1 MSEVVFDD
9 EMGNPLA
16 GNGLVV
22 HDAVTALLA
31 EHDAMA
37 AACLDMMHVLTEKH
51 RKIMRFFNL
60 DYSELKEENAMPK
73 LAAFFWSR
81 AMDLTDLLE
90 AMPEKRRHEWQTAI
104 REHKC
109 PPFTEKIVRDTFSDL
124 LASRTKFLAEKVDG
138 LFRGLS
144 GEHVTNR
151 PEGFWKRMIL
161 STVFHEYG
169 ALNGQKAGLIHDL
182 RSVIARFM
190 KRDAPYYSATSDVIY
205 GMKGDWGE
213 WHTLDG
219 GALRMRL
226 YMKGTVHLELH
237 PDMAYRLNMLLAQQY
252 PQAIPPKFRERQPRA
267 CKNVPPMQQP
277 LPYEVIKWLAD
288 LEPASYLTD
297 GYPKRRMLIPNS
309 WTAKVGSQKEPSEA
323 VRIEGRAVLE
333 SLGATRKLLKEHG
346 MWVWEF
352 PYAAGKVLR
361 EVIASGRVPHDY
373 AHQYFPTPKMLA
385 ERCIELANIQ
395 PGMTCLEPQAGL
407 GGLACLLPKQRTT
420 CVELAPLRCLALSE
434 MGFQKVVEGD
444 FLTWSASTYER
455 FDRIVMNPPF
465 DQGRWRAHLEAAARM
480 LAPGGRLVAILP
492 SGAAKLSDK
501 LLPGLRCEC
510 PETHSG
516 VFKSASVD
524 VAILVA
530 DRPGEEKRPPQ
541 YQAPSQQLGLL

>member
-16 GNGLVV
+16 GSGLVI
-22 HDAVTALLA
+22 HDAVSALLS

-37 AACLDMMHVLTEKH
+37 ASCYDMLQVLTDKH
-51 RKIMRFFNL
+51 RKIMRFFSL
-60 DYSELKEENAMPK
+60 DYAQLKEENAMPK

-81 AMDLTDLLE
+81 AMELTDLLE
-90 AMPEKRRHEWQTAI
+90 AMPEKRRNEWQNAI

-109 PPFTEKIVRDTFSDL
+109 PPFTEKIVRDTFCEL

-161 STVFHEYG
+161 NTVFYEYG
-169 ALNGQKAGLIHDL
+169 VQNSQKVGLIHDL

-190 KRDAPYYSATSDVIY
+190 KRDAPYYSATSDVLY
-205 GMKGDWGE
+205 AMKGNWGE
-213 WHTLDG
+213 WYTLDG

-226 YMKGTVHLELH
+226 YMRGTVHLELH
-237 PDMAYRLNMLLAQQY
+237 PDMAYRLNMLLAQLY
-252 PQAIPPKFRERQPRA
+252 PQAIPPKFREKSPRA
-267 CKNVPPMQQP
+267 CKDIPPMQQP
-277 LPYEVIKWLAD
+277 LPYEVLKWLAD

-297 GYPKRRMLIPNS
+297 GYPRKRQIIPNT
-309 WTAKVGSQKEPSEA
+309 WTQKGSGLKESSEA
-323 VRIEGRAVLE
+323 VRMESRAVLE

-352 PYAAGKVLR
+352 PYPAGRVLQ

-385 ERCIELANIQ
+385 ERCIELASIQ

-407 GGLACLLPKQRTT
+407 GGLASLMPRERTT
-420 CVELAPLRCLALSE
+420 CVELAKLRCLALRE
-434 MGFQKVVEGD
+434 MGFQEVIEGD
-444 FLTWSASTYER
+444 FLAWSASNYTRY
-455 FDRIVMNPPF
+455 DRIVMNPPF
-465 DQGRWRAHLEAAARM
+465 DQGRWRAHLEAAGRM

-492 SGAAKLSDK
+492 SGAGKLADK
-501 LLPGLRCEC
+501 LLPGLRGEC
-510 PETHSG
+510 PETHSD
-516 VFKSASVD
+516 VFKSASID
-524 VAILVA
+524 VAILVF
-530 DRPGEEKRPPQ
+530 DRPAEEKRPTQ
-541 YQAPSQQLGLL
+541 YQAPTQQLGLL